1 MTLPPLTLNA
11 WLRYELVER
20 TLARLPNVSSVL
32 EIGCGE
38 GALAARLA
46 RRFSYVGVEPDAAAC
61 ARARER
67 VGGTG
72 GEIVLGD
79 VSALPAG
86 SSFDLVCAFEVLE
99 HLADDAGALRSW
111 RERLEPGGRLM
122 LTVPADPAHFGSADR
137 RVGHVRRYE
146 PIGLR
151 DLLAA
156 SGYADPE
163 VRRFGFPLGNA
174 LELGRNALARV
185 DRGEGRQGERTAAS
199 GRWRQPPDQLG
210 WATQAATAPFR
221 YVQRRFD
228 PDRGPGLFALARRG

>member
-1 MTLPPLTLNA
+1 MSLPPLTLNA
-11 WLRYELVER
+11 WLRYDLVER
-20 TLARLPNVSSVL
+20 TLARLPCVSSIL

-46 RRFSYVGVEPDAAAC
+46 GRFSYVGVEPDPAAC

-67 VGGTG
+67 VHGTG

-79 VSALPAG
+79 VSVLPPG

-99 HLADDAGALRSW
+99 HLTDDGAALRSW
-111 RERLEPGGRLM
+111 SERLEPGGWLM
-122 LTVPADPAHFGSADR
+122 LTVPADPERLGPADR
-137 RVGHVRRYE
+137 RVGHARRYE

-156 SGYADPE
+156 SGFVDPE

-174 LELGRNALARV
+174 LELGRNVLARV
-185 DRGEGRQGERTAAS
+185 DRGEGGQAERTAVS

-221 YVQRRFD
+221 FVQRRFD
-228 PDRGPGLFALARRG
+228 ADRGPGLFALARRA